1 MHIGI
6 AAPIATEYVKHLL
19 DGDTTR
25 LPNGYGGA
33 PLIGTL
39 IDELIRRGHR
49 VTAFTTSGGLPLPK
63 HDCHIAKGPDFTLY
77 YAPVRPR
84 AFFPVG
90 GFLGR
95 GADAFRH
102 ERLALTRAMRESAPD
117 VIHAH
122 WTYEFALA
130 AIASGLPNVVTCHDA
145 PQAVLRYMP
154 NLYRLVRYYMARQ
167 CLSRASCVT
176 AVSPYLKNAVQKFTA
191 APIHVIPNPL
201 SPDLTDR
208 PISRKQSTNGEPV
221 VAMVAN
227 GWGKLKNPIPAIQG
241 FARMRKTYP
250 QARFRLFGV
259 DFGPGEAAQRWSIAH
274 GVSDGIEFVGR
285 LSHAELLKQI
295 AEADVMLHPSL
306 EETFGVSI
314 AEAMA
319 LGVPVIGGARSG
331 AVPWV
336 VGVGGVLVDVRD
348 PVAIES
354 ALIGLMDL
362 PIYKKCREAAI
373 LRAREDFSVAKVAD
387 AYERLYRAAVESLS
401 GMEKTQKR
409 LAPLSTYAGMK

>member
-49 VTAFTTSGGLPLPK
+49 VTAFTTSSGLPLPK
-63 HDCHIAKGPDFTLY
+63 HDCHIAKGPNFTLY

-208 PISRKQSTNGEPV
+208 PISRKQSTSGEPV
-221 VAMVAN
+221 VVMVAN

-274 GVSDGIEFVGR
+274 GVSDGVEFVGR
-285 LSHAELLKQI
+285 LTYTELLKQI
-295 AEADVMLHPSL
+295 AEADVMLHSSL
-306 EETFGVSI
+306 EETFGMSI

-336 VGVGGVLVDVRD
+336 IDGGGILTDVRCAD
-348 PVAIES
+348 SIHAALKTLLDSES
-354 ALIGLMDL
+354 HQNYRLMG
-362 PIYKKCREAAI
+362 IA
-373 LRAREDFSVAKVAD
+373 RARSNFNVESVVE
-387 AYERLYRAAVESLS
+387 AYEQLYW
-401 GMEKTQKR
+401 KQTQDG
-409 LAPLSTYAGMK
+409 LAL